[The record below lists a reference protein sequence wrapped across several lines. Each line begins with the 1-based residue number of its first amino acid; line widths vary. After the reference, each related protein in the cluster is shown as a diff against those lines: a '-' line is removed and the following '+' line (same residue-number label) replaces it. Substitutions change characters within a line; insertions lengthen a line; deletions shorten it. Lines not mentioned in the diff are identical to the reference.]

1 MQEKSCFNMLSNLEM
16 LAAYEKMDNLLFNK
30 EAVFSDETEF
40 FSSVVNDEYNIKLR
54 VGNDSFNELTVIY
67 NGHEFIMEKYRTV
80 NLFDYYK
87 AEFKTEDV
95 EGNYYFRIKKG
106 ENIFYYD
113 KRGVIDES
121 LWKLDIENCFFI
133 NSNFIV
139 PKWSKG
145 AIMYQIYI
153 DRFYNGDVNN
163 DVKSM
168 EYMYLNKP
176 SIKADSW
183 DAPVEV
189 EDIRTFYGGDI
200 KGVMEKMGYLKE
212 LGVEAIY
219 FNPLFVSPSNH
230 KYDTQDYDYIDP
242 HVGVIVD
249 DGGDVLSA
257 EDVNNEKA
265 TMYIK
270 RTTSKENLESSN
282 LLFAQMVELAHS
294 NGIKVILDGVFNHC
308 GAFNKWLDRE
318 GIYKNAQGYPSGA
331 YFEKNSFYNKFFKWK
346 SENWPCNEDYEC
358 WWGHK
363 NHPKLNYEDSKE
375 LYNYILEVGAKWVSP
390 PYNADG
396 WRLDVAADL
405 GGSIETNK
413 SFWKSFRDSIKKA
426 NPEAI
431 IIAEHYGDPK
441 PWLDGS
447 MWDTIMNYDG
457 FMDPIS
463 YFLTG
468 MEKHSEIYRGDL
480 ISNPKVLYDSLSNF
494 MNKININ
501 SIQTSMNQLSNHDH
515 SRFLTRTNMTE
526 GRLHTKGCEAA
537 MLNINKEVFKEG
549 VVFQMTWPGSPTIY
563 YGDEVGLCGWTDPDN
578 RRPFPW
584 GKEDKDL
591 FIFHKT
597 LISIRKKYKVIK
609 NGSVIILNKDEYGI
623 FTYGRFDFDDK
634 IIVAINNNDNE
645 KVVKIPVWK
654 AGVDTDGVMY
664 NIFSSK
670 ECSFE
675 IYDKPIE
682 VKKGYVNILI
692 PSFCA
697 LILSEKMR

>member
-1 MQEKSCFNMLSNLEM
+1 MQEKSCFNMFSNLEM
-16 LAAYEKMDNLLFNK
+16 LVAYEKMDNLLFNK

-54 VGNDSFNELTVIY
+54 VGNDSFNELTVIF
-67 NGHEFIMEKYRTV
+67 NNHEFIMEKYRTV
-80 NLFDYYK
+80 NLFEYYK
-87 AEFKTEDV
+87 VEFKTEDD

-113 KRGVIDES
+113 KRGVIDEN
-121 LWKLDIENCFFI
+121 LWKIDIENCFFI

-153 DRFYNGDVNN
+153 DRFYNGDISN

-176 SIKADSW
+176 AIKSDSW
-183 DAPVEV
+183 DAPVEA

-265 TMYIK
+265 TMYVK
-270 RTTSKENLESSN
+270 RTTSKENLEASN

-331 YFEKNSFYNKFFKWK
+331 YFENNSLYNKYFKWK
-346 SENWPCNEDYEC
+346 SLNWPCNEDYEC

-375 LYNYILEVGAKWVSP
+375 LYNYILEVGAKWVAP

-405 GGSIETNK
+405 GGSVETNK
-413 SFWKSFRDSIKKA
+413 SFWKSFRDSVKKA

-431 IIAEHYGDPK
+431 IIAEHYGDPR

-468 MEKHSEIYRGDL
+468 MEKHSENFRGDL
-480 ISNPKVLYDSLSNF
+480 ISNSEVLYESLSNF

-526 GRLHTKGCEAA
+526 GRLHTKGSEAA
-537 MLNINKEVFKEG
+537 MLNINKDVFKEG
-549 VVFQMTWPGSPTIY
+549 IVFQMTWPGSPTIY
-563 YGDEVGLCGWTDPDN
+563 YGDEVGLCGWADPDN
-578 RRPFPW
+578 RRTFPW

-597 LISIRKKYKVIK
+597 LISIRKKYPVIK

-645 KVVKIPVWK
+645 KFVKIPVWK

-675 IYDKPIE
+675 INDRQIE
-682 VKKGYVNILI
+682 VKEGYVNILI